1 MQLFSTFSKICIIRV
16 KPFFCPSVY
25 MHVICSLMPSL
36 LIACINNAKQS
47 LTKSE
52 NLARIWF
59 TNPFLIQYTLMLDIR
74 QDDGFSNDKM
84 RLMIILCID
93 GTSK

>member
-1 MQLFSTFSKICIIRV
+1 M
-16 KPFFCPSVY
+16 Y
-25 MHVICSLMPSL
+25 VIYWLMPFL
-36 LIACINNAKQS
+36 LIACIDNAKQS

-59 TNPFLIQYTLMLDIR
+59 ADPFLIQYTLMLDIR

>member
-1 MQLFSTFSKICIIRV
+1 MYVMYWLIHF
-16 KPFFCPSVY
+16 
-25 MHVICSLMPSL
+25 L
-36 LIACINNAKQS
+36 LIVCINNAKQS

-52 NLARIWF
+52 NFARIWF
-59 TNPFLIQYTLMLDIR
+59 TNPFLIQYSLMLDIR
-74 QDDGFSNDKM
+74 QDDGFYNGKM